1 MIKGLSESKRRSIY
15 SLLFNKL
22 NYYSL
27 VIKNKRIFVRS
38 LTLLFIVLFSSSLFG
53 HGTIIITNV
62 EHGKGYIDVK
72 IYDSKEDF
80 LKEDLARETI
90 RKKATKGKTVVPL
103 SKIHEGQIAIV
114 VYHDEDSD
122 GKLKTGFLWR
132 PKEGYAFSNN
142 YKPKS
147 PPKFSKASVELIHG
161 KPIEIEL
168 NY

>member
-1 MIKGLSESKRRSIY
+1 M
-15 SLLFNKL
+15 
-22 NYYSL
+22 
-27 VIKNKRIFVRS
+27 RS

-114 VYHDEDSD
+114 VYHDEDND